1 MSGRWL
7 RLAVFFLGL
16 ALLAAAAH
24 AAQRPVFTVQRDGL
38 LVVSDLPQIL
48 TRPEVKG
55 HLTTGL
61 TTSFVL
67 RVTAVDPAGRK
78 LRGAG
83 RVDVRYEP
91 WDEVFL
97 THRLGADRKSQR
109 ETVASYDRLLAWW
122 QDLSLPVLAS
132 AGGGSP
138 GSAWDVRIDVDV
150 IPFSQSEQRDTQRW
164 FSDSIGGGGGGSA
177 SPSPSP
183 DGPAATPAGDRSLGG
198 VLDLLIATSIKRHSL
213 VSYTWKAAPR
223 VAP

>member
-1 MSGRWL
+1 MSGRVI
-7 RLAVFFLGL
+7 RLLLLL
-16 ALLAAAAH
+16 ALLAGAAH

-38 LVVSDLPQIL
+38 LVVSELPQIL

-67 RVTAVDPAGRK
+67 RVTAVDPSGRK

-97 THRLGADRKSQR
+97 TRRLGADRKSLR
-109 ETVASYDRLLAWW
+109 ETVASYDRLLSWW
-122 QDLSLPVLAS
+122 QGLSLPVLAA
-132 AGGGSP
+132 AGGGAP
-138 GSAWDVRIDVDV
+138 GSGWDVRIDVDV

-164 FSDSIGGGGGGSA
+164 FSDSVGGGGT
-177 SPSPSP
+177 
-183 DGPAATPAGDRSLGG
+183 PAAPPISGGGDSVTPAGDRSLGG
-198 VLDLLIATSIKRHSL
+198 VLDLLIATSIKRRSL
-213 VSYTWKAAPR
+213 VTYTWKAAPR

>member
-1 MSGRWL
+1 MSGRGL
-7 RLAVFFLGL
+7 RLALFFLGL

-38 LVVSDLPQIL
+38 LVVSDLPQVL
-48 TRPEVKG
+48 NRPEVKG

-67 RVTAVDPAGRK
+67 RVTGVDPSGRK

-97 THRLGADRKSQR
+97 TRRLGADRKSLR
-109 ETVASYDRLLAWW
+109 ETVASYDRLLSWW
-122 QDLSLPVLAS
+122 QGLSMPVLAS

-138 GSAWDVRIDVDV
+138 SPAWDVRIDVDV

-164 FSDSIGGGGGGSA
+164 FSDSIGAPPPSSSSSGS
-177 SPSPSP
+177 S
-183 DGPAATPAGDRSLGG
+183 DGPAVTPAGDRNLGG
-198 VLDLLIATSIKRHSL
+198 VLDLLIATSIKRRSL
-213 VSYTWKAAPR
+213 VTYTWKAAPG
-223 VAP
+223 VTQ

>member
-1 MSGRWL
+1 MSGRIF
-7 RLAVFFLGL
+7 RLAVLA

-38 LVVSDLPQIL
+38 LVVSDLPQVL
-48 TRPEVKG
+48 NRPEVKG

-67 RVTAVDPAGRK
+67 RVTAIDPSGRK

-97 THRLGADRKSQR
+97 TRRLGADRKSLR
-109 ETVASYDRLLAWW
+109 ETVASYDRLLSWW
-122 QDLSLPVLAS
+122 QGLSMPVLTS
-132 AGGGSP
+132 ARGGAPGGG
-138 GSAWDVRIDVDV
+138 WDVRVDVDV

-164 FSDSIGGGGGGSA
+164 FSDSIGGGGSGAPPS
-177 SPSPSP
+177 SPE
-183 DGPAATPAGDRSLGG
+183 GPGLTPAGDRSLGG
-198 VLDLLIATSIKRHSL
+198 VLDLLIATSIKRRSL
-213 VSYTWKAAPR
+213 VTYTWKAAPR
-223 VAP
+223 AAP